1 MFSTGS
7 SFVSS
12 LPFRF
17 LDFVVDFFGVDRIIG
32 SGISTGDFF
41 LPREGVA
48 RTFGTD
54 GI

>member
-1 MFSTGS
+1 MMSIGF

-17 LDFVVDFFGVDRIIG
+17 FDFVVVDRIIG
-32 SGISTGDFF
+32 SAISNGNFF
-41 LPREGVA
+41 LPRDGVA
-48 RTFGTD
+48 RIFVGGGG